1 MDATSKKMQSLKGET
16 DSLYAT
22 IQKFKDATK
31 KSNRLADQVSS
42 APEKRWNGLID
53 EFR

>member
-1 MDATSKKMQSLKGET
+1 MDAIKKKMKSLKGET

-31 KSNRLADQVSS
+31 ESNRQADQVRRKLSRKSS
-42 APEKRWNGLID
+42 
-53 EFR
+53 